1 MTSIFRNTIV
11 TVIGH
16 RNINSF
22 KAFTLKTMVII
33 CYISM
38 LVYIS
43 LSFECK
49 SSGAIEIT
57 ILWSYELQSQ
67 TRWRPQWWTC
77 TTSSWVMW
85 TASAKASNHVSLHS
99 FYFGMFHR
107 RDQKTQSLTTIK
119 VGIVFTVWLWNNGIK
134 VLDSNVP
141 VAAPTCWQL
150 VWTDNIV
157 WNCYPREKCKM
168 ECTGK
173 ISLCVTVMQQ
183 AENKMVCGVGPQF
196 PSARRWHNGEHLH

>member
-119 VGIVFTVWLWNNGIK
+119 VGIVFTVWLWNNAQKYLMVMFQLLHLHVDNWFELITLCEIATLEK
-134 VLDSNVP
+134 SARWNVP
-141 VAAPTCWQL
+141 
-150 VWTDNIV
+150 
-157 WNCYPREKCKM
+157 
-168 ECTGK
+168 GK
-173 ISLCVTVMQQ
+173 YLCV
-183 AENKMVCGVGPQF
+183 
-196 PSARRWHNGEHLH
+196 WL